1 MRLIVLTS
9 SASVTVIV
17 VNFNQA
23 RFIKDAFISIRNQT
37 QSPEKVIV
45 VDDGS
50 DPADVENL
58 RRLITETGIEN
69 QSFIHDGKN
78 FGISERLNQA
88 LKEVN
93 TEWLMVLAA
102 DDVLL
107 ANSIESLFDSVTD
120 SVDVVWGD
128 LDVMDEQGDSL
139 GFSRPRDTWQ
149 GTISTRYKTPNKPFK
164 DLLKFNNFIP
174 GGMTLIRTKT
184 IVNAGGWDSSIT
196 TEDFDLWLRISKTS
210 QFMYISKSV
219 GKYRVVEGSKSR
231 RDSHKLRDQALLLSK
246 HAGQAKKTD
255 RGIAYL
261 AAMRWAFTVLRMRQI
276 PDYSLNEMARVI
288 GVSPVT
294 AWLQMPRAVA
304 NPLYWS
310 VVARVKR
317 LTK

>member
-1 MRLIVLTS
+1 MNN

-23 RFIKDAFISIRNQT
+23 RFIKDAFLSIRNQT
-37 QSPEKVIV
+37 LSPEKVIV

-50 DPADVENL
+50 APTDVEDL
-58 RRLITETGIEN
+58 RRLISETGIEA
-69 QSFIHDGKN
+69 QCFIQDAKN
-78 FGISERLNQA
+78 LGISARLNQA
-88 LKEVN
+88 LKEVS
-93 TEWLMVLAA
+93 TEWLLVLAA

-107 ANSIESLFDSVTD
+107 PNSIENLFDSVTD

-149 GTISTRYKTPNKPFK
+149 GTVSTRYKTPNKPFK

-184 IVNAGGWDSSIT
+184 VVDAGGWDSSIT

-210 QFMYISKSV
+210 QFKYITKSV

-231 RDSHKLRDQALLLSK
+231 RDSHKLRDQALFLSK
-246 HAGQAKKTD
+246 HAGASKETD
-255 RGIAYL
+255 KGIAYL
-261 AAMRWAFTVLRMRQI
+261 AAMRWAFTVLRMRRI
-276 PDYSLNEMARVI
+276 PDYSLSEMATGI
-288 GVSPVT
+288 GVSPLS
-294 AWLQMPRAVA
+294 AWLQMPRAIST
-304 NPLYWS
+304 PIYWS
-310 VVARVKR
+310 AIARVKR

>member
-1 MRLIVLTS
+1 MNS

-23 RFIKDAFISIRNQT
+23 RFIKDAFTSIRNQT
-37 QSPEKVIV
+37 LSPEKVII

-50 DPADVENL
+50 AQTDFEDL
-58 RRLITETGIEN
+58 RHLISETGIEA
-69 QSFIHDGKN
+69 QSFIQDGN
-78 FGISERLNQA
+78 NLGISARLNQA
-88 LKEVN
+88 LKEVS
-93 TEWLMVLAA
+93 TEWLLVLAA

-107 ANSIESLFDSVTD
+107 PNSIENLFDSVTD

-139 GFSRPRDTWQ
+139 EFSRPRDTWQ
-149 GTISTRYKTPNKPFK
+149 ATVSTKYKTPSKPFK

-184 IVNAGGWDSSIT
+184 VVNAGGWDSSIT

-210 QFMYISKSV
+210 QFLYIAKSV

-231 RDSHKLRDQALLLSK
+231 RDSHKLRDQALFLSK
-246 HAGQAKKTD
+246 HARQSKKTD

-261 AAMRWAFTVLRMRQI
+261 AAMRWAFTVLRMRRI
-276 PDYSLNEMARVI
+276 PDYSLNEMARII

-310 VVARVKR
+310 VIARVKR

>member
-1 MRLIVLTS
+1 MNS

-23 RFIKDAFISIRNQT
+23 RFIKEAFTSIRNQT
-37 QSPEKVIV
+37 LPPEKVIV

-50 DPADVENL
+50 APTDVEDL
-58 RRLITETGIEN
+58 CRLISETGIET
-69 QSFIHDGKN
+69 QSFIHDEKN
-78 FGISERLNQA
+78 LGISARLNQA
-88 LKEVN
+88 LNEVS
-93 TEWLMVLAA
+93 TEWLLVLAA

-107 ANSIESLFDSVTD
+107 PNSIENLFESAID

-149 GTISTRYKTPNKPFK
+149 GTVSTHYETPNKPFK
-164 DLLKFNNFIP
+164 DLLKFNNFVP
-174 GGMTLIRTKT
+174 GGMTLIRTKKV
-184 IVNAGGWDSSIT
+184 VNAGGWDSTIT
-196 TEDFDLWLRISKTS
+196 TEDFDLWLRISKSS
-210 QFMYISKSV
+210 QFMYIAKSV

-231 RDSHKLRDQALLLSK
+231 RDSHKLRDQALFLSK
-246 HAGQAKKTD
+246 HAGQSKKTD

-261 AAMRWAFTVLRMRQI
+261 AAMRWAFTVLRMRRI

-310 VVARVKR
+310 VIARVKR

>member
-1 MRLIVLTS
+1 MNS

-23 RFIKDAFISIRNQT
+23 RYIKDAFTSIRNQT
-37 QSPEKVIV
+37 LSPEKVIV

-50 DPADVENL
+50 APIDVEDL
-58 RRLITETGIEN
+58 RRLISETGIET
-69 QSFIHDGKN
+69 QSFIQDEKN
-78 FGISERLNQA
+78 LGISARLNQA
-88 LKEVN
+88 LKEVS
-93 TEWLMVLAA
+93 TEWLLVLAA

-107 ANSIESLFDSVTD
+107 PSSIENLFDSVTD
-120 SVDVVWGD
+120 SFDVAWGD

-149 GTISTRYKTPNKPFK
+149 GTVSTRYKTPNKPFK

-184 IVNAGGWDSSIT
+184 VVNAGGWDSSIT

-210 QFMYISKSV
+210 QFLYVAKSV

-231 RDSHKLRDQALLLSK
+231 RDSHKLRDQALFLSK
-246 HAGQAKKTD
+246 HAGQSKKTD

-261 AAMRWAFTVLRMRQI
+261 AAMRWAFTVLRMRRI
-276 PDYSLNEMARVI
+276 PDYSLNEMTRVI

>member
-1 MRLIVLTS
+1 MNS

-23 RFIKDAFISIRNQT
+23 RFIKDAFTSIRNQT
-37 QSPEKVIV
+37 LSPEKVIV
-45 VDDGS
+45 IDDGS
-50 DPADVENL
+50 APTDVEDL
-58 RRLITETGIEN
+58 RRLISETGIEA
-69 QSFIHDGKN
+69 QSFIQDEKN
-78 FGISERLNQA
+78 LGISARLNQV
-88 LKEVN
+88 LNEVS
-93 TEWLMVLAA
+93 TEWLLVLAA
-102 DDVLL
+102 DDLL
-107 ANSIESLFDSVTD
+107 LPNSIENLFESAID

-149 GTISTRYKTPNKPFK
+149 GTVSTRYKTPNKPFK

-184 IVNAGGWDSSIT
+184 VVNAGGWDSSIT

-210 QFMYISKSV
+210 QFLYIANSV

-231 RDSHKLRDQALLLSK
+231 RDSHKLRDQALFLSK
-246 HAGQAKKTD
+246 HAGQSKKTD
-255 RGIAYL
+255 REIAYL
-261 AAMRWAFTVLRMRQI
+261 AAMRWAFTVLRMRRI
-276 PDYSLNEMARVI
+276 PDYSLNEMTRVI

-304 NPLYWS
+304 NPLHWS
-310 VVARVKR
+310 VIARVKR

>member
-1 MRLIVLTS
+1 MR
-9 SASVTVIV
+9 ASNFEVTVIV

-23 RFIKDAFISIRNQT
+23 RFIKDAFTSIRNQT
-37 QSPEKVIV
+37 RPAEKVIV
-45 VDDGS
+45 IDDGS
-50 DPADVENL
+50 DPTDVEYL
-58 RRLITETGIEN
+58 RYLINETGIEI
-69 QSFIHDGKN
+69 QSFIQDGKN
-78 FGISERLNQA
+78 LGISARLNQA
-88 LKEVN
+88 LNEVR
-93 TEWLMVLAA
+93 TEWFLVLAA
-102 DDVLL
+102 DDALL
-107 ANSIESLFDSVTD
+107 PNSIENLFEPATD

-149 GTISTRYKTPNKPFK
+149 GAVSTKYKTPNKPFK

-184 IVNAGGWDSSIT
+184 VVNAGGWDSIIT

-210 QFMYISKSV
+210 QFLYIAKSV

-231 RDSHKLRDQALLLSK
+231 RDSHKLRDQALFLSK
-246 HAGQAKKTD
+246 HAGQSKKTD

-261 AAMRWAFTVLRMRQI
+261 AAMRWAFTVLRMRLI

-310 VVARVKR
+310 ILARVKR